1 MILYVVTGGV
11 AGYGSAAQ
19 DGGAVVNILWLL
31 LQAVLLGMGLQHKT
45 VEQLEGELELPAA
58 QLLGLFNK
66 VVRKLAAAL
75 TAVLEREVE
84 QDMVARREVDLTP
97 ATQSVDQDLVGAN

>member
-1 MILYVVTGGV
+1 
-11 AGYGSAAQ
+11 
-19 DGGAVVNILWLL
+19 
-31 LQAVLLGMGLQHKT
+31 MGLQHKT

-97 ATQSVDQDLVGAN
+97 ATQSVDQDLVGANLLPQLLVLWSLLHIPVHKRSLKPQCCCWC